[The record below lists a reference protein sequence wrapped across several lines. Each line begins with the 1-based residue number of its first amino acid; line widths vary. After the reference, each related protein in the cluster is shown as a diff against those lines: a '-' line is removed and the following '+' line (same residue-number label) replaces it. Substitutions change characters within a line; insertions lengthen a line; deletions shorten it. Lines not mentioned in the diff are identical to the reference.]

1 MPRFN
6 KLEQGLIGFPQ
17 YRFFLKTQ
25 HWNLC
30 LPSFGKC
37 KLLKPNSEKYVRD
50 LIFDFFAKFEKEKMV
65 VGFSWGLKIT
75 GMNILAFAAAGAP
88 GKNYYYQVQWSLM
101 NRKLNSDHFTFLKNL
116 NRTYGSKVMRILSFL
131 TKHLGMDC

>member
-1 MPRFN
+1 M
-6 KLEQGLIGFPQ
+6 
-17 YRFFLKTQ
+17 
-25 HWNLC
+25 C

-88 GKNYYYQVQWSLM
+88 GKKLLLLSTV
-101 NRKLNSDHFTFLKNL
+101 KLNE
-116 NRTYGSKVMRILSFL
+116 
-131 TKHLGMDC
+131 